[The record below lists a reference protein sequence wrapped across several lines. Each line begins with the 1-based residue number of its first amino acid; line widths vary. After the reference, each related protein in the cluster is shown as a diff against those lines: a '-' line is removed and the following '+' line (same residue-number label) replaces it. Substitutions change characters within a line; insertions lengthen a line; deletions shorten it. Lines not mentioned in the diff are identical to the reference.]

1 MFASSLTTSSSQITE
16 SDKVGV
22 SILVSMYCIISSSTL
37 PAYFIYV
44 KTSHAEKNK
53 LTVFIFIPSCPELIS
68 VTPEAATRGVL
79 SKKMFL
85 KMSEI
90 SQKKHLWTESLFN
103 KVTGLQAYNSIK
115 KRFQRRC
122 FPVKFAKF
130 SRITTL
136 KNVCERLLLKASS
149 ASSSNNPINY
159 EMLKAGN
166 SCLNLTLI
174 VSDAPPHNVF

>member
-1 MFASSLTTSSSQITE
+1 MFASSSTTSSSQITE

-90 SQKKHLWTESLFN
+90 SQKNTCGRSLSLI
-103 KVTGLQAYNSIK
+103 KLQVFRPTILLRRDSNAGVFRWNL
-115 KRFQRRC
+115 RNFQ
-122 FPVKFAKF
+122 
-130 SRITTL
+130 
-136 KNVCERLLLKASS
+136 ELLLWRMS
-149 ASSSNNPINY
+149 ANDCFW
-159 EMLKAGN
+159 K
-166 SCLNLTLI
+166 
-174 VSDAPPHNVF
+174 PPQLLHQITPSTMRC